1 MAYPTNVE
9 QLFIEH
15 AGLLRNDVAK
25 SIVSADF
32 FVKNITKEPWV
43 DGQGQS
49 YSYPIFERS
58 LPTTPV
64 TFVSW
69 TSSPGSGD
77 VAQAP
82 GDGSVVGGSAATPSG
97 QNIDSFGVTT
107 RQVSLVKASL
117 NSPDIA
123 LEDLRF
129 TWQVED
135 QVKNVTRVLAE
146 NTKKVWADAYL
157 SEYVAATGS
166 KQIAAAGI
174 PEGTTS
180 FPLTA
185 PTSKLTWGLLE
196 EVYERLGYVGG
207 DINPFSR
214 IDDAPIYAAVG
225 DRFTFQ
231 DLKRVDSNARDDFH
245 YAFEG
250 SEGGSPMLGTPGLGG
265 IYRGFKFFT
274 IQNPPRY
281 DFVNGAWV
289 KREPYTPSSATRGE
303 KWEIAQTYKDAAYT
317 DTIIFHQDVL
327 KILTPKPIG
336 VKGGMSMS
344 NPTYDWAGTFVW
356 RNLSSRDSNIDGNIG
371 FFRALYA
378 YGAKVE
384 RPDLGFVIRHKR
396 CQRALDLTACY

>member
-1 MAYPTNVE
+1 MAYPINVE
-9 QLFIEH
+9 ELFIEH

-32 FVKNITKEPWV
+32 FVKNITKEQWV
-43 DGQGQS
+43 DGQGQA
-49 YSYPIFERS
+49 YSYPIWERS
-58 LPTTPV
+58 LPSSPV

-69 TSSPGSGD
+69 TAS
-77 VAQAP
+77 Q
-82 GDGSVVGGSAATPSG
+82 GDGDLATNDGTPGGSAASPLG
-97 QNIDSFGVTT
+97 QNIDSFGITT
-107 RQVSLVKASL
+107 RQVSLQKAAL

-129 TWQVED
+129 SWQVED

-146 NTKKVWADAYL
+146 NTKKVWADAYI
-157 SEYVAATGS
+157 SEYISACGA
-166 KQIAAAGI
+166 KQIAASGV
-174 PEGTTS
+174 PEGSAS

-196 EVYERLGYVGG
+196 SVYERLSYVGG

-214 IDDAPIYAAVG
+214 IDGEPIYAVVG

-231 DLKRVDSNARDDFH
+231 DLKASDANTRSDFH
-245 YAFEG
+245 YAYEG
-250 SEGGSPMLGTPGLGG
+250 SETGAPLLGTPGLGG
-265 IYRGFKFFT
+265 IYRGFKFNT

-303 KWEIAQTYKDAAYT
+303 KWEIADAYKNAAYT
-317 DTIIFHQDVL
+317 DTVIYHQDVL

-356 RNLSSRDSNIDGNIG
+356 RNLSSRDQNIDGNIG

-384 RPDLGFVIRHKR
+384 RPDLGFTIRHKR
-396 CQRALDLTACY
+396 CARATDLVACY

>member
-1 MAYPTNVE
+1 MAYPINVE

-25 SIVSADF
+25 SIVSSDF
-32 FVKNITKEPWV
+32 FVKNISKEPWV
-43 DGQGQS
+43 DGQGQT
-49 YSYPIFERS
+49 YSYPVWERS
-58 LPTTPV
+58 LPSSPV

-69 TSSPGSGD
+69 TSST
-77 VAQAP
+77 
-82 GDGSVVGGSAATPSG
+82 GDGDLATNDGSAGGSAATPSG
-97 QNIDSFGVTT
+97 QTIDSFGVTT
-107 RQVSLVKASL
+107 RQASLVKASL

-129 TWQVED
+129 SWQVED

-157 SEYVAATGS
+157 SEYVAATSS
-166 KQIAAAGI
+166 KMIASPGV
-174 PEGTTS
+174 PEGTSS

-185 PTSKLTWGLLE
+185 PTSKLSWSLLE

-214 IDDAPIYAAVG
+214 IDEAPIYAAVG

-231 DLKRVDSNARDDFH
+231 DLKHQDSNTRDDFH
-245 YAFEG
+245 YAYEG
-250 SEGGSPMLGTPGLGG
+250 AETGSPMLGTPGLGG

-281 DFVNGAWV
+281 DFVGGAWV
-289 KREPYTPSSATRGE
+289 KREPYTSSAATRGE
-303 KWEIAQTYKDAAYT
+303 KWEIADAYKNAAYT
-317 DTIIFHQDVL
+317 DTIIYHQDVL

-356 RNLSSRDSNIDGNIG
+356 RNLQSRDSNIDGNVG

-378 YGAKVE
+378 YGVKVE

-396 CQRALDLTACY
+396 CARALDFVACY